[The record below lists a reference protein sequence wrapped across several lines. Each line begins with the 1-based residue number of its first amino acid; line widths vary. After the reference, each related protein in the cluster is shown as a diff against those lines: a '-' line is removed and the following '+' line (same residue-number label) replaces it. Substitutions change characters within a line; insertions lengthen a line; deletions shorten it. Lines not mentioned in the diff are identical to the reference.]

1 MQPRPRRYLGVW
13 LGEASE
19 GNIEGMDEDP
29 EAGGAATVDPA
40 EGTGMRKPIPQA
52 DAPEPRLS
60 DREQAS
66 GVERAAVDGSGA
78 SDGPRPVTPTSTPG
92 EPITDERAAAS
103 AAPAGAGLHPVV
115 RLLVVAGLLY
125 AFLAGVYLLSSGIS
139 GLGSGFADNLL
150 QRVEHPLAGL
160 AVGML
165 FTVLVQSS
173 SVSTA
178 AIVALVGTGVVPLSV
193 AVPMVMGTNLGTT
206 VTSTLAALGN
216 IRDREAFRRGFAA
229 ATMHDLF
236 NLFAVAVLLPLE
248 LATGVL
254 QRSAT
259 ALTGVLRGSEISE
272 PGSSRI
278 RTAIRAPANLAADL
292 LDQLGVQGVLA
303 GTLLLVLGLLVI
315 FAALGS
321 ITRQLRAAVGG
332 SLEQAMN
339 RTLTRGGGVLA
350 ILVGVGVTIAVQ
362 SSTIVTAMLVP
373 MVASGVLMLPSAF
386 PITVGSNVGTTV
398 TGLLASMAV
407 ELPEGLTIALVHTL
421 FNVTAILLIY
431 PLRRI
436 RRLPVRGAEML
447 ADIAVER
454 PSIVA
459 AYVVGV
465 FLVLPLVIILLAG

>member
-1 MQPRPRRYLGVW
+1 
-13 LGEASE
+13 
-19 GNIEGMDEDP
+19 
-29 EAGGAATVDPA
+29 
-40 EGTGMRKPIPQA
+40 
-52 DAPEPRLS
+52 
-60 DREQAS
+60 
-66 GVERAAVDGSGA
+66 
-78 SDGPRPVTPTSTPG
+78 
-92 EPITDERAAAS
+92 
-103 AAPAGAGLHPVV
+103 
-115 RLLVVAGLLY
+115 
-125 AFLAGVYLLSSGIS
+125 
-139 GLGSGFADNLL
+139 
-150 QRVEHPLAGL
+150 
-160 AVGML
+160 
-165 FTVLVQSS
+165 
-173 SVSTA
+173 
-178 AIVALVGTGVVPLSV
+178 
-193 AVPMVMGTNLGTT
+193 
-206 VTSTLAALGN
+206 
-216 IRDREAFRRGFAA
+216 
-229 ATMHDLF
+229 MHDLF

-373 MVASGVLMLPSAF
+373 MVASGVLMLPNAF

-431 PLRRI
+431 PVRRI

-447 ADIAVER
+447 ADVAVER